1 MTASLPYRFAL
12 LLLALPF
19 VAIAVDP
26 GGREVERLIR
36 QLGDPRFARRE
47 AASKALA
54 KVGEPALAALRKAAA
69 SSDDVEVR
77 LRAARLVEAI
87 ENDLPSL
94 FNGKDL
100 TGWEGLEGAWKVQDG
115 AIVGST
121 FPD

>member
-1 MTASLPYRFAL
+1 MTAGLPCRIASLF
-12 LLLALPF
+12 LALPF
-19 VAIAVDP
+19 VALAADP
-26 GGREVERLIR
+26 KDREITRLIQ
-36 QLGDPRFARRE
+36 QLSDPRFARRE

-87 ENDLPSL
+87 ENDLPYL

-121 FPD
+121 L